1 MELAT
6 VSTIPSSAQ
15 SLVKPCGFSSL
26 NLSLQKEKLCAVKG
40 RNPTHRNEKTMAN
53 FDFTTQSDKTQ
64 LTQSHHN
71 CVDTWAFRTAKAPQA
86 GLFCLPHAYK
96 LRSH

>member
-6 VSTIPSSAQ
+6 VSTIPSSVQ
-15 SLVKPCGFSSL
+15 SLVRPCGFSSL

-53 FDFTTQSDKTQ
+53 FDFTTQSDTTQ
-64 LTQSHHN
+64 LTKRFEGFLRALRFPPS
-71 CVDTWAFRTAKAPQA
+71 AKLTPSLIQYA
-86 GLFCLPHAYK
+86 GPH
-96 LRSH
+96 